1 MNREWIKRFLIYLE
15 SERQF
20 SPQTISA
27 YRRDLEALFYHLTEL
42 GSVKSWDKLKVDQ
55 ARSFATKLHQRG
67 LSGRSIARALSAARS
82 FYRFLGRESGV
93 KRNPFE
99 GVRAPKSGNKL
110 PGTLTAEEAA
120 QLVALPGRSPLEVRD
135 RALLELLY
143 SSGLR
148 VSEVVALDIDDLDL
162 KEGSVRVLG
171 KGKRERIVPVGH
183 YAQEAIKGWYA
194 HRASLVK
201 EGSAALFVSRRGG
214 RLAVRSVQSR
224 LAGWAKKLGLGV
236 DVSPHM
242 LRHSFASH
250 LLESSG
256 DLRAVQEL
264 LGHADIATTQVYTH
278 LDFQHLSKVYDKAH
292 PRARRKR

>member
-1 MNREWIKRFLIYLE
+1 MDREWIRRFLVYLK

-27 YRRDLEALFYHLTEL
+27 YRRDLESLFLHVTEL
-42 GSVKSWDKLKVDQ
+42 GSVKSWHNLKVEQ
-55 ARSFATKLHQRG
+55 ARSFASRLHQRG
-67 LSGRSIARALSAARS
+67 LSGRSIARSLSAARS

-93 KRNPFE
+93 KLNPFE
-99 GVRAPKSGNKL
+99 GVRAPKSRKKL
-110 PGTLTAEEAA
+110 PHTLTAEEAA
-120 QLVALPGRSPLEVRD
+120 HLVALPGSKPLEVRD

-148 VSEVVALDIDDLDL
+148 VSEVVALDIHDLDL

-171 KGKRERIVPVGH
+171 KGNRERVVPVGR
-183 YAQEAIKGWYA
+183 YAQNAIKAWFE
-194 HRASLVK
+194 HRSLLVR
-201 EGSAALFVSRRGG
+201 EGSPALFVSRLGG
-214 RLAVRSVQSR
+214 RLSVRSVQSR